1 MTEKA
6 SERAKIMGLLAVVGL
21 SAVTMLWLYWHYPL
35 STSLATVA
43 ILTGLGLSARKA
55 GDSEI
60 EDTDMEPSEQSV

>member
-6 SERAKIMGLLAVVGL
+6 SARAKIIGLLTVVGL

-43 ILTGLGLSARKA
+43 ILAGFALSVRKA
-55 GDSEI
+55 SSSDI

>member
-6 SERAKIMGLLAVVGL
+6 SARAKIMGLLAVVGL

-43 ILTGLGLSARKA
+43 ILAGLGLSARKA